1 MFGNK
6 IHRYLYIFFLS
17 GIAFSLPVSVF
28 MTSVFIIALVINRL
42 LDTSSWH
49 YLKRLPSDKPLL
61 VFLLIYL
68 LYVIFMLNTGN
79 TDRGLMVLQLKLP
92 LLAIPLVIATSAS
105 LSMLE
110 KRIIL
115 SSFILGVFLASVSGI
130 VYYFIIADDMPDRR
144 DISLFI
150 SHIRL
155 SLMVCF
161 SFFISSYYTLIH
173 DETDFRFKYVYVLFA
188 LWFLFFLLVLMSY
201 TGIIIFLLVLFY
213 SSYRIA
219 RRSGNRPYV
228 RVNITVTAVL
238 LLALTA
244 YLGFRVKD
252 YYTIME
258 DRRPDYSVR
267 TAGNRPYFHDTG
279 KDYLE
284 NGYYVWR
291 YICESELRPAWNRR
305 STLDYDAVDLK
316 NQEIKY
322 TLIRY
327 MTSLGL
333 KKDSLGV
340 SKLSERDI
348 DMIESGYANSRYK
361 DGVSINDRVYELIW
375 QLDYYFKGGNPQG
388 HSVTQRIEF
397 FLTGLRVFKRYPL
410 FGTGTGD
417 LEDEF
422 RKQYTADGSALDSE
436 HRFISHNQYLT
447 VLITFGI
454 TGFIIFMYA
463 LLYPV
468 IRMRGFRDYLFAVF
482 FIIIMLSML
491 NEDTMETHTGITFFS
506 LFYSL
511 FIFGQGKKQ
520 G

>member
-1 MFGNK
+1 MLGDK
-6 IHRYLYIFFLS
+6 IHRYVYIFFLS
-17 GIAFSLPVSVF
+17 GIAFFLPVSVF
-28 MTSVFIIALVINRL
+28 MTSAFIIALVINWL
-42 LDTSSWH
+42 LDKNSWRH
-49 YLKRLPSDKPLL
+49 LKWLPSNKPLL

-68 LYVIFMLNTGN
+68 LYIIFMLNTGD
-79 TDRGLMVLQLKLP
+79 TYMGIMVLKLKLP
-92 LLAIPLVIATSAS
+92 LLAIPLVVATSAS
-105 LSMLE
+105 ISMLE

-115 SSFILGVFLASVSGI
+115 SSFILGVFVASVSGI
-130 VYYFIIADDMPDRR
+130 VYYFIIADGIPDRR

-173 DETDFRFKYVYVLFA
+173 DELDFRFKYVYVQFA

-201 TGIIIFLLVLFY
+201 TGIIIFVIVMFY
-213 SSYRIA
+213 SSYRIT
-219 RRSGNRPYV
+219 RRSGNRHYEWI
-228 RVNITVTAVL
+228 NIAVTAIL
-238 LLALTA
+238 LLALST
-244 YLGFRVKD
+244 YLGYRVKD
-252 YYTIME
+252 FYTIME
-258 DRRPDYSVR
+258 DGQPDYSAM
-267 TAGNRPYFHDTG
+267 TAGNRPYVHDTG

-291 YICESELRPAWNRR
+291 YICESELRPAWNKR

-316 NQEIKY
+316 KQDIKH

-340 SKLSERDI
+340 SSLSEKDVDI
-348 DMIESGYANSRYK
+348 IEAGYANSRYK
-361 DGVSINDRVYELIW
+361 DGININDRVYELIW

-397 FLTGLRVFKRYPL
+397 FLTGWRVFKRHPL

-422 RKQYTADGSALDSE
+422 RKQYKADDSALDSE

-447 VLITFGI
+447 VLITFGLI
-454 TGFIIFMYA
+454 GFIIFMHA
-463 LLYPV
+463 LFYPV
-468 IRMRGFRDYLFAVF
+468 IKMRGFRDYLFAVF

-491 NEDTMETHTGITFFS
+491 NEDTMETHTGITLFS

-511 FIFGQGKKQ
+511 FIFGRPEK
-520 G
+520 